1 VRFPLP
7 QLLARPL
14 LLARLAMRL
23 HLLRCSGWSRVGLSR
38 ADEERAG

>member
-1 VRFPLP
+1 
-7 QLLARPL
+7 
-14 LLARLAMRL
+14 MRL